1 MFNEQHGQGRR
12 RFAASGLIAALPR
25 PGGAGGN
32 PLPWGDLVR
41 AVPWLLIVF
50 IGMAAKWS
58 VTEIT
63 GLLALLVGCSALP
76 GGGTTDTS
84 GVRG

>member
-1 MFNEQHGQGRR
+1 VLNEQRGPGCH

-25 PGGAGGN
+25 PGGYAWS
-32 PLPWGDLVR
+32 PIPWGDLVR

-50 IGMAAKWS
+50 IGMIAKWS

-76 GGGTTDTS
+76 GGRAAESSTRLG
-84 GVRG
+84 

>member
-1 MFNEQHGQGRR
+1 MLNEQRGEVGRR
-12 RFAASGLIAALPR
+12 VTAPALIAALPR
-25 PGGAGGN
+25 PGGAVGS

-50 IGMAAKWS
+50 IGMIAKWS

-63 GLLALLVGCSALP
+63 GLLALLLGCSTLP
-76 GGGTTDTS
+76 GS
-84 GVRG
+84 GPSESSGLRS

>member
-1 MFNEQHGQGRR
+1 MLNEQHGQGGR
-12 RFAASGLIAALPR
+12 RFTASGLIAALPR
-25 PGGAGGN
+25 PGGSVGS

-50 IGMAAKWS
+50 IGMIAKWS

-63 GLLALLVGCSALP
+63 GLLGLLVGCSALP
-76 GGGTTDTS
+76 GGGATDTS
-84 GVRG
+84 GLRG